1 MSLTVHGDETCPV
14 NTGGV
19 GDGAQLRRRG
29 ATESE
34 WAASVSHLP
43 WAGLVGE
50 ASDGARVTRVSFLS
64 L

>member
-1 MSLTVHGDETCPV
+1 MSLAVHGDETRPV
-14 NTGGV
+14 NAGGV
-19 GDGAQLRRRG
+19 GDGAQLRRHG

-34 WAASVSHLP
+34 WAASVSYLP

-50 ASDGARVTRVSFLS
+50 ASDGARVTWVSFPS